1 MDEMTAVRDLRSDA
15 PVAGRPDLVAGRDR
29 LLKEAGRASRTRR
42 LRSDWRLA
50 ALGAAAAITAAA
62 LIGTQVV
69 GDGGSGDVRPG
80 SSYAIELGSAKD
92 LLNRAADTIAAGPA
106 VTARDG
112 QWIYEKTVE
121 SNATDDVDG
130 PETQEGWK
138 KYADPAFENGKEGDD
153 HSPREQ
159 YTFLTGL
166 PDDPRQVRAKARA
179 FYYATDPTESRVAHE
194 YRALS
199 VVLSRSYP
207 YDPEGL
213 AKVYRALATV
223 PGVQVAEVTDV
234 LGRDAIALWVKDGN
248 PSAGRQEILLDPVTY
263 LYRGFRLIAGSGEE
277 GLRKG
282 DVIISGVREEVAVV
296 DREGQRP

>member
-1 MDEMTAVRDLRSDA
+1 MDEMTAVRGLRSDA
-15 PVAGRPDLVAGRDR
+15 PEARRPDLVAGRER
-29 LLKEAGRASRTRR
+29 LLREAARGSRGRR
-42 LRSDWRLA
+42 LRTDWRLA

-62 LIGTQVV
+62 LVGTQVV
-69 GDGGSGDVRPG
+69 RDGSGETRPG
-80 SSYAIELGSAKD
+80 SSYTVEIGSART

-121 SNATDDVDG
+121 SNATDDVTG
-130 PETQEGWK
+130 PQTEEGWK
-138 KYADPAFENGKEGDD
+138 KYADPALERGKAGDD

-159 YTFLTGL
+159 YAFLTGL

-179 FYYATDPTESRVAHE
+179 FYDATDPTESRVQHE
-194 YRALS
+194 YRALG

-223 PGVQVAEVTDV
+223 PGVRAAEVTDA
-234 LGRDAIALWVKDGN
+234 LGRDAIALYLKAKD

-263 LYRGFRLIAGSGEE
+263 LYRGFRYVAGSGEE
-277 GLRKG
+277 GFGKG
-282 DVIISGVREEVAVV
+282 DVILSGVREEVAVV